1 VTDLYE
7 DPVLEDPIAD
17 ELPRVRF
24 FDPYKSLGFT
34 VEKRP
39 FIEFSDSRTLTLEE
53 RHKLRV
59 LSSVYV
65 ATKIMEL
72 DDEVS
77 KEAARIALSL
87 YERWHS
93 LRVTEVIAI
102 VLAAAAEKG
111 VAVTRE
117 SVERAYERLTMI
129 SRGRPVT
136 PTGDVFNEIKR
147 KFLRVVMEL
156 NMKIDKDG
164 LIVSYVNLLANAIG
178 ADDAS
183 RMPMIILARSIDR
196 SRPAYS
202 AAAAVEFFNYLMRL
216 NRDSESLWKTLWPP
230 VVRKRFVLDGASIS
244 VGTGDVEAPD
254 PESRAVT
261 VVCARCG
268 ARLYS
273 VKHKPPSPMNF
284 DISQVPFHVPTV
296 CPHCGAR
303 LWNGNRLMIR
313 SVKALYKF
321 RHNGNKVMMIRAS
334 ALMPMESSVAVREI
348 EKPS

>member
-1 VTDLYE
+1 MTD
-7 DPVLEDPIAD
+7 EDPIAD

-24 FDPYKSLGFT
+24 FDPHVSLGFI

-39 FIEFSDSRTLTLEE
+39 FIEFSDSRSLTHEE

-59 LSSVYV
+59 LSSVY
-65 ATKIMEL
+65 AAAKIMEL

-93 LRVTEVIAI
+93 LKVIEVIAI

-117 SVERAYERLTMI
+117 SVERAYERLMML
-129 SRGRPVT
+129 SKGRPAT
-136 PTGDVFNEIKR
+136 ATGDVFNEIKR
-147 KFLRVVMEL
+147 KFLRVMMEL
-156 NMKIDKDG
+156 NMKINKDD
-164 LIVSYVNLLANAIG
+164 LIVSYVNILANAIG

-183 RMPMIILARSIDR
+183 RMPMIALASSIDR

-202 AAAAVEFFNYLMRL
+202 AAAAVEFFNYMMRL
-216 NRDSESLWKTLWPP
+216 NRDSWSLWKTLWPP
-230 VVRKRFVLDGASIS
+230 VERKRFIIDGASVA
-244 VGTGDVEAPD
+244 VGTGDVEAPE
-254 PESRAVT
+254 PESRTVT
-261 VVCARCG
+261 VVCASCG
-268 ARLYS
+268 ARLFG
-273 VKHKPPSPMNF
+273 VKRKPLSTVNY
-284 DISQVPFHVPTV
+284 DISQIPFHVPTV

-313 SVKALYKF
+313 SVKVLYKF
-321 RHNGNKVMMIRAS
+321 RHNGNEVMMIRAS

-348 EKPS
+348 ERSS

>member
-1 VTDLYE
+1 VTD
-7 DPVLEDPIAD
+7 EDPIAD

-24 FDPYKSLGFT
+24 FDPHVSLGFT
-34 VEKRP
+34 IEKRP
-39 FIEFSDSRTLTLEE
+39 FIEFTDSRSLTHEE

-59 LSSVYV
+59 LSSVY
-65 ATKIMEL
+65 AAAKIMEL

-93 LRVTEVIAI
+93 LKVTEVIAI

-117 SVERAYERLTMI
+117 SVERAYERLTML
-129 SRGRPVT
+129 SKGRPVA
-136 PTGDVFNEIKR
+136 PTGYVFNEIKR
-147 KFLRVVMEL
+147 KFLRVMMEL
-156 NMKIDKDG
+156 NMKIDKDD
-164 LIVSYVNLLANAIG
+164 LIVSYVNVLANAIG

-183 RMPMIILARSIDR
+183 RMPMIALARSIDR

-202 AAAAVEFFNYLMRL
+202 AAAAVEFFNYMMRL
-216 NRDSESLWKTLWPP
+216 DRDGEMLWKMFWPP
-230 VVRKRFVLDGASIS
+230 VEKKRFIIDGASVA

-254 PESRAVT
+254 PKSRTVT
-261 VVCARCG
+261 VVCASCG
-268 ARLYS
+268 ARLFS
-273 VKHKPPSPMNF
+273 VKHEPPSPVIF
-284 DISQVPFHVPTV
+284 DISQIPFHVPAV

-313 SVKALYKF
+313 SVKVLYKF
-321 RHNGNKVMMIRAS
+321 RHNDNEVMMIRAS
-334 ALMPMESSVAVREI
+334 ALLPMESSVAVREI
-348 EKPS
+348 EKLS

>member
-1 VTDLYE
+1 MD
-7 DPVLEDPIAD
+7 EDPIAD
-17 ELPRVRF
+17 ELPRVRYDV
-24 FDPYKSLGFT
+24 FDPHKSFGFI

-39 FIEFSDSRTLTLEE
+39 FIEFSDSRSLTHEE

-59 LSSVYV
+59 LSSVY
-65 ATKIMEL
+65 AAAKIMEL

-93 LRVTEVIAI
+93 LKVIEVIAV

-117 SVERAYERLTMI
+117 SVERAYERLTML
-129 SRGRPVT
+129 SKGRPFT

-147 KFLRVVMEL
+147 KFLRVMMEL
-156 NMKIDKDG
+156 NMKINKDD
-164 LIVSYVNLLANAIG
+164 LIVSYVNILANAIG

-183 RMPMIILARSIDR
+183 RMPMIVLARSIDR

-202 AAAAVEFFNYLMRL
+202 AAAAVEFFNYMMRL
-216 NRDSESLWKTLWPP
+216 NRDSESLWKMLWPP
-230 VVRKRFVLDGASIS
+230 VERKRFIIDGASIA
-244 VGTGDVEAPD
+244 VGTGNVEAPE
-254 PESRAVT
+254 PESRTVT
-261 VVCARCG
+261 VVCASCG
-268 ARLYS
+268 ARLFS
-273 VKHKPPSPMNF
+273 VNHKPPSPVNY
-284 DISQVPFHVPTV
+284 DISQIPFHVPAV

-313 SVKALYKF
+313 SVKVLYKF
-321 RHNGNKVMMIRAS
+321 RHNGNEVMMIRAS
-334 ALMPMESSVAVREI
+334 ALMPMESSVAVKEI
-348 EKPS
+348 ERPS

>member
-1 VTDLYE
+1 MTDE

-24 FDPYKSLGFT
+24 FDPHVSLGFT
-34 VEKRP
+34 IEKRP
-39 FIEFSDSRTLTLEE
+39 FIEFTDSRSLTHEE

-59 LSSVYV
+59 LSSVYA

-77 KEAARIALSL
+77 KEAARIALEL

-93 LRVTEVIAI
+93 LKVAEVIAI

-117 SVERAYERLTMI
+117 SVERAYERLTML
-129 SRGRPVT
+129 SKGRPAT

-147 KFLRVVMEL
+147 KFLRVMMEL
-156 NMKIDKDG
+156 NMKINKDD
-164 LIVSYVNLLANAIG
+164 LIVSYVNILANAIG

-183 RMPMIILARSIDR
+183 RMPMIALARSIDR

-202 AAAAVEFFNYLMRL
+202 AAAAVEFFNYMMRL
-216 NRDSESLWKTLWPP
+216 NKDSESLWKMLWPP
-230 VVRKRFVLDGASIS
+230 VERKRFLIDGVSVA
-244 VGTGDVEAPD
+244 VGTGNVEAPE
-254 PESRAVT
+254 PETRTVT
-261 VVCARCG
+261 VVCASCG
-268 ARLYS
+268 ARLFS
-273 VKHKPPSPMNF
+273 VKHKPPSPVNY
-284 DISQVPFHVPTV
+284 DISQIPFHVPTV

-303 LWNGNRLMIR
+303 LWDGNRLMIR
-313 SVKALYKF
+313 SVKVLYKF
-321 RHNGNKVMMIRAS
+321 RHNGNEVMMIRAS

>member
-1 VTDLYE
+1 MD
-7 DPVLEDPIAD
+7 EDPIAD

-24 FDPYKSLGFT
+24 FDPHVSLGFT
-34 VEKRP
+34 IEKRP
-39 FIEFSDSRTLTLEE
+39 FIEFTDSRSLTHEE

-59 LSSVYV
+59 LSSVY
-65 ATKIMEL
+65 AAAKIMEL

-93 LRVTEVIAI
+93 LKVVDVIAI

-117 SVERAYERLTMI
+117 SVERAYERLTML
-129 SRGRPVT
+129 SKGRPVT

-147 KFLRVVMEL
+147 KFLRVMMEL
-156 NMKIDKDG
+156 NMKINKDD
-164 LIVSYVNLLANAIG
+164 LMVSYVNILANAIG

-183 RMPMIILARSIDR
+183 RMPMIALARSIDK

-202 AAAAVEFFNYLMRL
+202 AAAAVEFFNYMMRL
-216 NRDSESLWKTLWPP
+216 WKDGEMLWKMLWPP
-230 VVRKRFVLDGASIS
+230 VERKRFLIDGASVA
-244 VGTGDVEAPD
+244 VGTGNVEAREPK
-254 PESRAVT
+254 SKSVT
-261 VVCARCG
+261 VVCASCG
-268 ARLYS
+268 ARLFS
-273 VKHKPPSPMNF
+273 VKHKPQSPINY
-284 DISQVPFHVPTV
+284 DISQIPFHVPAV

-313 SVKALYKF
+313 SVKVLYKF
-321 RHNGNKVMMIRAS
+321 RHNDNEVMMIRAS
-334 ALMPMESSVAVREI
+334 ALLPMESSVAVREI
-348 EKPS
+348 EKLS